1 MEFELMVIYGTTF
14 SSMLIFG
21 FAGALMFG
29 KGWGGYED
37 QYLEGVGKT
46 FDSMFLTIPPQ
57 HLAYLSLLSFLTI
70 FLTIA
75 AAFDSPGAGFLF
87 GLSGFFTPTILVKQL
102 KKKRDQK
109 FVTQLIDALE
119 NMKNAL
125 HAGFSLPQAF
135 DLVVREQPAPI
146 KQEFHIL
153 AQEMRL
159 GVPMEDALKN
169 LWRRMPSEDMQLF
182 MIAVNI
188 SKEVGG
194 DLMSVFST
202 IAHTI
207 RERFRIEGKIQAMTG
222 QGRMQGM
229 VVGLMPPAMGVILN
243 VIDPVMTSLLWK
255 TFVGWIMII
264 TVAIMEIIGYLW
276 IQAIVNIDI

>member
-1 MEFELMVIYGTTF
+1 MEPELLAIYGITF
-14 SSMLIFG
+14 SSMVVFG
-21 FAGALMFG
+21 FAGALLFS

-37 QYLEGVGKT
+37 EYLEGVGKT
-46 FDSMFLTIPPQ
+46 FDSMFLTIPAQ
-57 HLAYLSLLSFLTI
+57 HLAYLSFLSFLAI

-75 AAFDSPGAGFLF
+75 SVFDSPGAGFLF
-87 GLSGFFTPTILVKQL
+87 GLTGFIVPTILVK
-102 KKKRDQK
+102 KMKTARDKK
-109 FVTQLIDALE
+109 FVVQLIDALE

-135 DLVVREQPAPI
+135 DMVVREQPAPI

-153 AQEMRL
+153 SQEMRL
-159 GVPMEDALKN
+159 GVPMEDGLKN

-194 DLMSVFST
+194 DLMSVFSN
-202 IAHTI
+202 IAVTI

-229 VVGLMPPAMGVILN
+229 VVSMMPPAMGVILN
-243 VIDPVMTSLLWK
+243 IIDPVMTSLLW
-255 TFVGWIMII
+255 TTMAGWILII
-264 TVAIMEIIGYLW
+264 TVTIMEVVGYLW
-276 IQAIVNIDI
+276 IQSIVNIDI